1 LPVALPPPQLPR
13 RRGTPVFVRYSLIK
27 MPDWLTK
34 DFHWKAFS
42 LLMAIG
48 IWLTVRRAESPA
60 GQAANL
66 TSNTYANVPV
76 LAVSTDSNVH
86 ATQIIPQTVNVTIS
100 GAVETMNRLERS
112 QIHAFINLTGFSSA
126 DNLSR
131 DVEVALPP
139 GTTVVGVEP
148 PQVAVTLP
156 KQP

>member
-1 LPVALPPPQLPR
+1 
-13 RRGTPVFVRYSLIK
+13 

-48 IWLTVRRAESPA
+48 IWLSVSRATETSSA
-60 GQAANL
+60 QLANL
-66 TSNTYANVPV
+66 PSNTYGNVPV
-76 LAVSTDSNVH
+76 LAMSANSDVH
-86 ATQIIPQTVNVTIS
+86 QAQVIPMTVTVTLS
-100 GAVETMNRLERS
+100 GTRETLNRLEES

-139 GTTVVGVEP
+139 GTTVVGVDP
-148 PQVAVTLP
+148 PQVKVTIPIP
-156 KQP
+156 KAQ